1 MTSRNSRVRFLLAL
15 PCVLWWMVGCQRQ
28 DRRGDV
34 LAADALRSDNAL
46 LGRVLREVH
55 PGTLR
60 YRTAAEVDA
69 AIRAMDDACAA
80 GLDRDGYFVALAR
93 ATAFIR
99 CGHTFPSPH
108 NLPKALAEEMFG
120 RADRIPLHFRWI
132 DGRMIVME
140 GFGDARSVARGSEV
154 LSVDGVPAGDILGA
168 LMPLV
173 AADGGNDGKRVELL
187 EVAGLERHCAFD
199 MLYPRVFRRQ
209 RLQAPKG
216 TYRLEV
222 LAPGGGSRT
231 VIEAAPIAQRERDAA
246 AFALAD
252 AQRDESTPLWALSY
266 GQAADGEWA
275 TLRMPTWVTYNSKW
289 DWRAFLD
296 GAFDELIAKGTPD
309 LVIDLRGNGG
319 GSSIGDAILAR
330 LVERPVRI
338 PTFRRM
344 VRYREAPRDL
354 DRQLDTWD
362 DSFRHWG
369 DAAGEPTMTVAGTLR
384 PLVREGE
391 RADGIDVIEPRGARY
406 AGRVWV
412 ITCATNSSAT
422 FEFAMAVRT
431 LRCATLVGQ
440 TTGGNQRGINGG
452 AFFFL
457 RLPASGLEV
466 DIPIIAFVPPDG
478 SGQRPDAGIEPD
490 IAVRPSAADVTDG
503 VDAEM
508 RAIREAIAAMG
519 SAPARRRE
527 R

>member
-1 MTSRNSRVRFLLAL
+1 MRQRGRGASRSPLHYAALSNDVAAAAMLLNDGAD
-15 PCVLWWMVGCQRQ
+15 P
-28 DRRGDV
+28 DV
-34 LAADALRSDNAL
+34 AD
-46 LGRVLREVH
+46 GE
-55 PGTLR
+55 GFT
-60 YRTAAEVDA
+60 
-69 AIRAMDDACAA
+69 
-80 GLDRDGYFVALAR
+80 
-93 ATAFIR
+93 
-99 CGHTFPSPH
+99 
-108 NLPKALAEEMFG
+108 
-120 RADRIPLHFRWI
+120 PLHFAAQEHSV
-132 DGRMIVME
+132 D
-140 GFGDARSVARGSEV
+140 VARLLLDRGAT
-154 LSVDGVPAGDILGA
+154 VDAVNAF
-168 LMPLV
+168 
-173 AADGGNDGKRVELL
+173 GN
-187 EVAGLERHCAFD
+187 
-199 MLYPRVFRRQ
+199 
-209 RLQAPKG
+209 
-216 TYRLEV
+216 
-222 LAPGGGSRT
+222 
-231 VIEAAPIAQRERDAA
+231 
-246 AFALAD
+246 
-252 AQRDESTPLWALSY
+252 TPLWTA
-266 GQAADGEWA
+266 
-275 TLRMPTWVTYNSKW
+275 TYNSKW